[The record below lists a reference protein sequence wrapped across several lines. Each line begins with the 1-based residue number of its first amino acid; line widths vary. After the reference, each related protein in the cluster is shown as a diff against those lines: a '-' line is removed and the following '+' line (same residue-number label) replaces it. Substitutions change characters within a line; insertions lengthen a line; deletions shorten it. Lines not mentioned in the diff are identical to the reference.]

1 MALAHAPARDTRT
14 ALLDATIEAVT
25 DVGLAKL
32 SLLDVAARAGVS
44 RQTLY
49 RYFRDRDDLVTAAVL
64 REEAAFVSAA
74 TTAAANHPG
83 FREAIEAAIAAVLG
97 LARRHP
103 LLDQLV
109 EREPEAILPFLT
121 TGRAPVVGA
130 LRPVIEDL
138 VATRLGHVPVA
149 RVRAFTDGVAR
160 LMVSYAVNPPTEPVD
175 ELAAHLAAVLS
186 DGLEPRRL

>member
-32 SLLDVAARAGVS
+32 SLLDVAVRAGVS

-149 RVRAFTDGVAR
+149 RVRAFSDGVAR
-160 LMVSYAVNPPTEPVD
+160 LMVSYAVNRPTEPVD
-175 ELAAHLAAVLS
+175 ELAAHLAAIFS
-186 DGLEPRRL
+186 HGLDPRS

>member
-1 MALAHAPARDTRT
+1 MALANAPARDTRT

-64 REEAAFVSAA
+64 REEAAFVSTA
-74 TTAAANHPG
+74 TTAAAPHPG

-121 TGRAPVVGA
+121 TGRAPVVGP

-149 RVRAFTDGVAR
+149 RVRAFSDGVAR

-186 DGLEPRRL
+186 DGLEPRS